1 MPEGAGVVSAL
12 IMDNRLGRLRVSI
25 SVGGAIVFIIGSM
38 NDQESRSMERT
49 VGREAADEK
58 DNRYISKA
66 EARLRD
72 GKGYQNG

>member
-1 MPEGAGVVSAL
+1 M
-12 IMDNRLGRLRVSI
+12 SI
-25 SVGGAIVFIIGSM
+25 SVGGAIVFIVGSM
-38 NDQESRSMERT
+38 NTEESRPMERT

-72 GKGYQNG
+72 G